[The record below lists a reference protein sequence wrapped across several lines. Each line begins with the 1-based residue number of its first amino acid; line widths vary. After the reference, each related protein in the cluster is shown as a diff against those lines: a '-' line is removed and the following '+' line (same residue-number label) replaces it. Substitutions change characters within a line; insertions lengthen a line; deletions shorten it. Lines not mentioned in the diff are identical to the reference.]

1 MFFKKQSAI
10 LGILRLDYN
19 YPAALGDIDCPETFN
34 YNVIYRVYISRSL
47 KCNIKKIAAVL

>member
-1 MFFKKQSAI
+1 MFFKKESAI

-34 YNVIYRVYISRSL
+34 YNVIYRVIPVVV
-47 KCNIKKIAAVL
+47 K

>member
-19 YPAALGDIDCPETFN
+19 YPAALGDID
-34 YNVIYRVYISRSL
+34 
-47 KCNIKKIAAVL
+47 